1 MKHVPPGHHCLG
13 ILGLNNIEGLNK
25 PRERALVYLD
35 QINGLTAV
43 LPDQLF
49 HQADRQHESGI
60 VLDGN
65 IALQFS
71 LVDAAGIDEW

>member
-1 MKHVPPGHHCLG
+1 MKHVPPGHHYLG

-35 QINGLTAV
+35 QINDSTAV
-43 LPDQLF
+43 LPDQLL